1 MKIIMSA
8 IVYWLSVNFGLPA
21 SYDLPRIEYA
31 SADQLLELRHRGL
44 AAPRAAKS
52 GSLGAYRSVV
62 ALYDTSTKT
71 IYLSDKWSGQTPAEI
86 SVLVHEMVHHLQ
98 NIGGLAFACPQERE
112 QLAYAAQDRWLK
124 LFGRDLERDFEIDGL
139 TLLVTTSCM

>member
-1 MKIIMSA
+1 MKIILPA

-21 SYDLPRIEYA
+21 NYDLPRIEHA
-31 SADQLLELRHRGL
+31 STDKMLELRYQSA
-44 AAPRAAKS
+44 AAPGAAKA

-71 IYLSDKWSGQTPAEI
+71 IFLSKKWTGQTPTEMSI
-86 SVLVHEMVHHLQ
+86 LVHEMVHHLQ
-98 NIGGLAFACPQERE
+98 NVGGLTFACPQERE
-112 QLAYAAQDRWLK
+112 KLAYAAQERWLK
-124 LFGRDLERDFEIDGL
+124 LFGRDLEDDFELDRF